1 MKKYLNYLSKG
12 YNLVLSFFNLVLFFS
27 IRMCWSGIS
36 KTLGYEDSYSA
47 FILWLPVIIWFVLI
61 LIFIGNVLFFILR
74 RDKNKWS
81 YIMNGVNSLFLIV
94 NIVIIVLGAI
104 DYMFF
109 AWPYVFKYFGMALVG
124 LVIIFFIFIYPKT
137 KLKDCNAFKY
147 SCLGLI
153 TLISAGYVCKV
164 NFNSVEYKPAVYIVE
179 DDYQIVFGSKVD
191 ALAWVT
197 IDDKRY
203 YEEYAGY
210 YKSTNK
216 MHKIVVPMEVL
227 DNAKEYTI
235 GTQKLTYRGPFG
247 GFKGREIEETY
258 SFRPIDTSDGL
269 NYYSISDVHMG
280 LECSVAATDYNKDK
294 ELLILAGDTISM
306 VDSYRDAAYT
316 NKVAYEMTKGEIP
329 VIYARGNHELK
340 GNYMESFHEYVG
352 AKGEDF
358 FYTFSFG
365 NVYGLVLDIGEDHDD
380 EYWEYYDTCDFS
392 EYRNEQLELV
402 RKEIESKEY
411 LNYEYRL
418 VVCHIPLPFINTR
431 LNHYDFKKEIT
442 TLLNQMDID
451 MVISGHQHDLL
462 VFEPGLIDPYE
473 DLKYNTDFVKSGK
486 TTKAQLTDF
495 NFPSFT
501 VSKRGYTQT
510 DDSSLT
516 LNTQIGLSIF
526 VDFNSKTQK
535 CIFNNSKGEKV
546 SVVNPYDPSDAS
558 VNLSYGDEIIYSIE
572 TNKIVR

>member
-12 YNLVLSFFNLVLFFS
+12 FNLVLSFFNLILFFS

-36 KTLGYEDSYSA
+36 KTLGYEDSNSV
-47 FILWLPVIIWFVLI
+47 FILWLPVIIWFI
-61 LIFIGNVLFFILR
+61 LIIIFGLNIFFFLKKR
-74 RDKNKWS
+74 NKNLWS
-81 YIMNGVNSLFLIV
+81 YIMNGVNTLFLIV
-94 NIVIIVLGAI
+94 NIVIVILGAI

-109 AWPYVFKYFGMALVG
+109 AWPYVFKYIGMALLG
-124 LVIIFFIFIYPKT
+124 LIVIFFIFIYPKT
-137 KLKDCNAFKY
+137 ILKDNNLFKY
-147 SCLGLI
+147 SCIGLVS
-153 TLISAGYVCKV
+153 LISAGVVCNV
-164 NFNSVEYKPAVYIVE
+164 TFNSIKYKPAVYIVE
-179 DDYQIVFGSKVD
+179 NEYQIVFGSNVE
-191 ALAWVT
+191 ALAWVEV
-197 IDDKRY
+197 DDKRY
-203 YEEYAGY
+203 YEDYAGY
-210 YKSTNK
+210 YNSTKK
-216 MHKIVVPMEVL
+216 MHKVIVPMDVL
-227 DNAKEYTI
+227 DNAKEYTV

-258 SFRPIDTSDGL
+258 SFRPVDTSDGL

-280 LECSVAATDYNKDK
+280 LECSKEASDYNKDK

-306 VDSYRDAAYT
+306 IDTYRDAAYT
-316 NKVAYEMTKGEIP
+316 NKVAYELTKGEIP

-340 GNYMESFHEYVG
+340 GKYMEEFHDYVG

-358 FYTFSFG
+358 FYKFSFG

-380 EYWEYYDTCDFS
+380 NYWEYYDTCDFN
-392 EYRNEQLELV
+392 EYRNRQLELI
-402 RKEIESKEY
+402 RSELESKEY

-418 VVCHIPLPFINTR
+418 VVCHIPLPFVNTR
-431 LNHYDFKKEIT
+431 HNHFDFKKDVT

-462 VFEPGLIDPYE
+462 VFEPGLITPFT
-473 DLKYNTDFVKSGK
+473 DLTYNKDFVKSGK
-486 TTKAQLTDF
+486 TTKAYLTDF

-516 LNTQIGLSIF
+516 LNSQIGLTIK
-526 VDFNSKTQK
+526 VDFNNKKQT

-546 SVVNPYDPSDAS
+546 NIVNPYFDVD
-558 VNLSYGDEIIYSIE
+558 YKDEIVYSIE
-572 TNKIVR
+572 TNKCIR

>member
-12 YNLVLSFFNLVLFFS
+12 FNLVLSFFNLILFFS

-36 KTLGYEDSYSA
+36 KTLGYEDSNSV
-47 FILWLPVIIWFVLI
+47 FILWLPVIIWFI
-61 LIFIGNVLFFILR
+61 LIIIFGLNIFFFLKKR
-74 RDKNKWS
+74 NKNLWS
-81 YIMNGVNSLFLIV
+81 YIMNGVNTLFLIV
-94 NIVIIVLGAI
+94 NIVIVILGAI

-109 AWPYVFKYFGMALVG
+109 AWPYVFKYIGMALLG
-124 LVIIFFIFIYPKT
+124 LIVIFFIFIYPKT
-137 KLKDCNAFKY
+137 ILKDNNLFKY
-147 SCLGLI
+147 SCIGLVS
-153 TLISAGYVCKV
+153 LISAGVVCNV
-164 NFNSVEYKPAVYIVE
+164 TFNSIKYKPAVYIVE
-179 DDYQIVFGSKVD
+179 NEYQIVFGSNVE
-191 ALAWVT
+191 ALAWVEV
-197 IDDKRY
+197 DDKRY
-203 YEEYAGY
+203 YEDYAGY
-210 YKSTNK
+210 YNSTKK
-216 MHKIVVPMEVL
+216 MHKVIVPMDVL
-227 DNAKEYTI
+227 DNAKEYTV

-258 SFRPIDTSDGL
+258 SFRPVDTSDGL

-280 LECSVAATDYNKDK
+280 LECSKEASDYNKDK

-306 VDSYRDAAYT
+306 IDTYRDAAYT
-316 NKVAYEMTKGEIP
+316 NKVAYELTKGEIP

-340 GNYMESFHEYVG
+340 GKYMEEFHDYVG

-358 FYTFSFG
+358 FYKFSFG

-380 EYWEYYDTCDFS
+380 NYWEYYDTCDFN
-392 EYRNEQLELV
+392 EYRNRQLELI
-402 RKEIESKEY
+402 RSELESKEY

-418 VVCHIPLPFINTR
+418 VVCHIPLPFVNTR
-431 LNHYDFKKEIT
+431 HNHFDFKKDVT

-462 VFEPGLIDPYE
+462 VFEPGLITPFT
-473 DLKYNTDFVKSGK
+473 DLTYNKDFVKSGK
-486 TTKAQLTDF
+486 TTKAYLTDF

-516 LNTQIGLSIF
+516 LNSQIGLTIK
-526 VDFNSKTQK
+526 VDFNNKTQT

-546 SVVNPYDPSDAS
+546 NIVNPYFDVD
-558 VNLSYGDEIIYSIE
+558 YKDEIVYSIE
-572 TNKIVR
+572 TNKCIR

>member
-12 YNLVLSFFNLVLFFS
+12 FNLVLSFFNLILFFS

-36 KTLGYEDSYSA
+36 KTLGYEDSNSA
-47 FILWLPVIIWFVLI
+47 FILWLPVIIWFI
-61 LIFIGNVLFFILR
+61 LIIIFGLNIFFFLKKR
-74 RDKNKWS
+74 NKNLWS
-81 YIMNGVNSLFLIV
+81 YIMNGVNTLFLIV
-94 NIVIIVLGAI
+94 NIVIVILGAI

-109 AWPYVFKYFGMALVG
+109 AWPYVFKYIGMALLG
-124 LVIIFFIFIYPKT
+124 LIVIFFIFIYPKT
-137 KLKDCNAFKY
+137 ILKDNNLFKY
-147 SCLGLI
+147 SCIGLVS
-153 TLISAGYVCKV
+153 LISAGVVCNV
-164 NFNSVEYKPAVYIVE
+164 TFNSIKYKPAVYIVE
-179 DDYQIVFGSKVD
+179 NEYQIVFGSNVE
-191 ALAWVT
+191 ALAWVEV
-197 IDDKRY
+197 DNKRY
-203 YEEYAGY
+203 YEDYAGY
-210 YKSTNK
+210 YNSTKK
-216 MHKIVVPMEVL
+216 MHKVIVPMDVL
-227 DNAKEYTI
+227 DNAKEYTV

-258 SFRPIDTSDGL
+258 SFRPVDTSDGL

-280 LECSVAATDYNKDK
+280 LECSKKASDYNKNK

-306 VDSYRDAAYT
+306 IDTYRDAAYT
-316 NKVAYEMTKGEIP
+316 NKVAYELTKGEIP

-340 GNYMESFHEYVG
+340 GKYMEEFHDYVG

-358 FYTFSFG
+358 FYKFSFG

-380 EYWEYYDTCDFS
+380 NYWEYYDTCDFN
-392 EYRNEQLELV
+392 EYRNRQLELI
-402 RKEIESKEY
+402 RSELESKEY

-418 VVCHIPLPFINTR
+418 VVCHIPLPFVNTR
-431 LNHYDFKKEIT
+431 HNHFDFKKDVT

-462 VFEPGLIDPYE
+462 VFEPGLITPFT
-473 DLKYNTDFVKSGK
+473 DLTYNKDFVKSGK
-486 TTKAQLTDF
+486 TTKAYLTDF

-516 LNTQIGLSIF
+516 LNSQIGLTIK
-526 VDFNSKTQK
+526 VDFNNKKQT

-546 SVVNPYDPSDAS
+546 NIVNPYFDVD
-558 VNLSYGDEIIYSIE
+558 YKDEIVYSIE
-572 TNKIVR
+572 TNKCIR

>member
-12 YNLVLSFFNLVLFFS
+12 FNLVLSFFNLILFFS

-36 KTLGYEDSYSA
+36 KTLGYEDSNSA
-47 FILWLPVIIWFVLI
+47 FILWLPVIIWFI
-61 LIFIGNVLFFILR
+61 LIIIFGLNIFFFLKKR
-74 RDKNKWS
+74 NKNLWS
-81 YIMNGVNSLFLIV
+81 YIMNGVNTLFLIV
-94 NIVIIVLGAI
+94 NIVIVILGAI

-109 AWPYVFKYFGMALVG
+109 AWPYVFKYIGMALLG
-124 LVIIFFIFIYPKT
+124 LIVIFFIFIYPKT
-137 KLKDCNAFKY
+137 ILKDNNLFKY
-147 SCLGLI
+147 SCIGLVS
-153 TLISAGYVCKV
+153 LISAGVVCNV
-164 NFNSVEYKPAVYIVE
+164 TFNSIKYKPAVYIVE
-179 DDYQIVFGSKVD
+179 NEYQIVFGSNVE
-191 ALAWVT
+191 ALAWVEV
-197 IDDKRY
+197 DDKRY
-203 YEEYAGY
+203 YEDYAGY
-210 YKSTNK
+210 YNSTKK
-216 MHKIVVPMEVL
+216 MHKVIVPMDVL
-227 DNAKEYTI
+227 DNAKEYTV

-258 SFRPIDTSDGL
+258 SFRPVDTSDGL

-280 LECSVAATDYNKDK
+280 LECSKEASDYNKDK

-306 VDSYRDAAYT
+306 IDTYRDAAYT
-316 NKVAYEMTKGEIP
+316 NKVAYELTKGEIP

-340 GNYMESFHEYVG
+340 GKYMEEFHDYVG

-358 FYTFSFG
+358 FYKFSFG

-380 EYWEYYDTCDFS
+380 NYWEYYDTCDFN
-392 EYRNEQLELV
+392 EYRNRQLELI
-402 RKEIESKEY
+402 RSELESKEY

-418 VVCHIPLPFINTR
+418 VVCHIPLPFVNTR
-431 LNHYDFKKEIT
+431 HNHFDFKKDVT

-462 VFEPGLIDPYE
+462 VFEPGLITPFT
-473 DLKYNTDFVKSGK
+473 DLTYNKDFVKSGK
-486 TTKAQLTDF
+486 TTKAYLTDF

-516 LNTQIGLSIF
+516 LNSQIGLTIK
-526 VDFNSKTQK
+526 VDFNNKTQT

-546 SVVNPYDPSDAS
+546 NIVNPYFDVD
-558 VNLSYGDEIIYSIE
+558 YKDEIVYSIE
-572 TNKIVR
+572 TNKCIR

>member
-12 YNLVLSFFNLVLFFS
+12 FNLVLSFFNLILFFS

-36 KTLGYEDSYSA
+36 KTLGYEKSESL
-47 FILWLPVIIWFVLI
+47 FILWLPVIIWFI
-61 LIFIGNVLFFILR
+61 LIIIFSLNIFFFLKKR
-74 RDKNKWS
+74 NKNLWS
-81 YIMNGVNSLFLIV
+81 YIMNVVNVVFLIA
-94 NIVIIVLGAI
+94 NIVIIILGAI

-109 AWPYVFKYFGMALVG
+109 AWPYVFKYIGIALLG
-124 LVIIFFIFIYPKT
+124 IVIIFFIFIYPKT
-137 KLKDCNAFKY
+137 KLKDNNIFKY
-147 SCLGLI
+147 SCIGLVS
-153 TLISAGYVCKV
+153 LISTGVVCNV
-164 NFNSVEYKPAVYIVE
+164 NINNIKYKPVVYIVE
-179 DDYQIVFGSKVD
+179 DEYQIVFGSNVE
-191 ALAWVT
+191 ALAWVE
-197 IDDKRY
+197 IDNQKY

-210 YKSTNK
+210 YNSTKK
-216 MHKIVVPMEVL
+216 MHKVIVPMEVL
-227 DNAKEYTI
+227 DASKEYKV

-247 GFKGREIEETY
+247 GFKGRVKEETY

-280 LECSVAATDYNKDK
+280 LECSKEASDYNKEK

-306 VDSYRDAAYT
+306 IDTYRDAAYT
-316 NKVAYEMTKGEIP
+316 NKVAYELTKGEIP

-340 GNYMESFHEYVG
+340 GKYMEEFHDYVG

-358 FYTFSFG
+358 FYKFSFG

-380 EYWEYYDTCDFS
+380 DYWEYYDTCDFN
-392 EYRNEQLELV
+392 EYRNRQLDLIKSEL
-402 RKEIESKEY
+402 ESKEY

-418 VVCHIPLPFINTR
+418 VVCHIPIPFINTR
-431 LNHYDFKKEIT
+431 HNHVDFKKEVT

-462 VFEPGLIDPYE
+462 VFEPGLITPFT
-473 DLKYNTDFVKSGK
+473 DLTYNKDFVKSGK
-486 TTKAQLTDF
+486 TTKAYLTDF

-516 LNTQIGLSIF
+516 LNSQIGLSII
-526 VDFNSKTQK
+526 VDFNNKTQT

-546 SVVNPYDPSDAS
+546 NIVNPYFD
-558 VNLSYGDEIIYSIE
+558 VNYKDEIVYSIE
-572 TNKIVR
+572 TNKCIR

>member
-12 YNLVLSFFNLVLFFS
+12 FNLVLSFFNLILFFS

-36 KTLGYEDSYSA
+36 KTLGYEDSNSA
-47 FILWLPVIIWFVLI
+47 FILWLPVIIWFI
-61 LIFIGNVLFFILR
+61 LIIIFGLNIFFFLKKR
-74 RDKNKWS
+74 NKNLWS
-81 YIMNGVNSLFLIV
+81 YIMNGVNTLFLIV
-94 NIVIIVLGAI
+94 NIVIVILGAI

-109 AWPYVFKYFGMALVG
+109 AWPYVFKYIGMALLG
-124 LVIIFFIFIYPKT
+124 LIVIFFIFIYPKT
-137 KLKDCNAFKY
+137 ILKDNNLFKY
-147 SCLGLI
+147 SCIGLVS
-153 TLISAGYVCKV
+153 LISAGVVCNV
-164 NFNSVEYKPAVYIVE
+164 TFNSIKYKPAVYIVE
-179 DDYQIVFGSKVD
+179 NEYQIVFGSNVE
-191 ALAWVT
+191 ALAWVEV
-197 IDDKRY
+197 DNKRY
-203 YEEYAGY
+203 YEDYAGY
-210 YKSTNK
+210 YNSTKK
-216 MHKIVVPMEVL
+216 MHKVIVPMDVL

-258 SFRPIDTSDGL
+258 SFRPVDTSDGL

-280 LECSVAATDYNKDK
+280 LECSKEASDYNKDK

-306 VDSYRDAAYT
+306 IDTYRDAAYT
-316 NKVAYEMTKGEIP
+316 NKVAYELTKGEIP

-340 GNYMESFHEYVG
+340 GKYMEEFHDYVG

-358 FYTFSFG
+358 FYKFSFG

-380 EYWEYYDTCDFS
+380 NYWEYYDTCDFN
-392 EYRNEQLELV
+392 EYRNRQLELI
-402 RKEIESKEY
+402 RSELESKEY

-418 VVCHIPLPFINTR
+418 VVCHIPLPFVNTR
-431 LNHYDFKKEIT
+431 HNHFDFKKDVT

-462 VFEPGLIDPYE
+462 VFEPGLITPFT
-473 DLKYNTDFVKSGK
+473 DLTYNKDFVKSGK
-486 TTKAQLTDF
+486 TTKAYLTDF

-516 LNTQIGLSIF
+516 LNSQIGLTIK
-526 VDFNSKTQK
+526 VDFNNKTQT

-546 SVVNPYDPSDAS
+546 NIVNPYFDVD
-558 VNLSYGDEIIYSIE
+558 YKDEIVYSIE
-572 TNKIVR
+572 TNKCIR

>member
-12 YNLVLSFFNLVLFFS
+12 FNLVLSFFNLILFFS

-36 KTLGYEDSYSA
+36 KTLGYEDSNSA
-47 FILWLPVIIWFVLI
+47 FILWLPVIIWFI
-61 LIFIGNVLFFILR
+61 LIIIFGLNIFFFLKKR
-74 RDKNKWS
+74 NKNLWS
-81 YIMNGVNSLFLIV
+81 YIMNGVNTLFLIV
-94 NIVIIVLGAI
+94 NIVIVILGAI

-109 AWPYVFKYFGMALVG
+109 AWPYVFKYIGMALLG
-124 LVIIFFIFIYPKT
+124 LIVIFFIFIYPKT
-137 KLKDCNAFKY
+137 ILKDNNLFKY
-147 SCLGLI
+147 SCIGLVS
-153 TLISAGYVCKV
+153 LISAGVVCNV
-164 NFNSVEYKPAVYIVE
+164 TFNSIKYKPAVYIVE
-179 DDYQIVFGSKVD
+179 NEYQIVFGSNVE
-191 ALAWVT
+191 ALAWVEV
-197 IDDKRY
+197 DDKRY
-203 YEEYAGY
+203 YEDYAGY
-210 YKSTNK
+210 YNSTKK
-216 MHKIVVPMEVL
+216 MHKVIVPMDVL
-227 DNAKEYTI
+227 DNAKEYTV

-258 SFRPIDTSDGL
+258 SFRPVDTSDGL

-280 LECSVAATDYNKDK
+280 LECSKEASDYNKDK

-306 VDSYRDAAYT
+306 IDTYRDAAYT
-316 NKVAYEMTKGEIP
+316 NKVAYELTKGEIP

-340 GNYMESFHEYVG
+340 GKYMEEFHDYVG

-358 FYTFSFG
+358 FYKFSFG

-380 EYWEYYDTCDFS
+380 NYWEYYDTCDFN
-392 EYRNEQLELV
+392 EYRNRQLELI
-402 RKEIESKEY
+402 RSELESKEY

-418 VVCHIPLPFINTR
+418 VVCHIPLPFVNTR
-431 LNHYDFKKEIT
+431 HNHFDFKKDVT

-462 VFEPGLIDPYE
+462 VFEPGLITPFT
-473 DLKYNTDFVKSGK
+473 DLTYNKDFVKSGK
-486 TTKAQLTDF
+486 TTKAYLTDF

-516 LNTQIGLSIF
+516 LNSQIGLTIK
-526 VDFNSKTQK
+526 VDFNNKKQT

-546 SVVNPYDPSDAS
+546 NIVNPYFDVD
-558 VNLSYGDEIIYSIE
+558 YKDEIVYSIE
-572 TNKIVR
+572 TNKCIR

>member
-12 YNLVLSFFNLVLFFS
+12 FNLVLSFFNLILFFS

-36 KTLGYEDSYSA
+36 KTLGYEDSNSA
-47 FILWLPVIIWFVLI
+47 FILWLPVIIWFI
-61 LIFIGNVLFFILR
+61 LIIIFGLNIFFFLKKR
-74 RDKNKWS
+74 NKNLWS
-81 YIMNGVNSLFLIV
+81 YIMNGVNTLFLIV
-94 NIVIIVLGAI
+94 NIVIVILGAI

-109 AWPYVFKYFGMALVG
+109 AWPYVFKYIGMALLG
-124 LVIIFFIFIYPKT
+124 LIVIFFIFIYPKT
-137 KLKDCNAFKY
+137 ILKDNNLFKY
-147 SCLGLI
+147 SCIGLVS
-153 TLISAGYVCKV
+153 LISAGVVCNV
-164 NFNSVEYKPAVYIVE
+164 TFNSIKYKPAVYIVE
-179 DDYQIVFGSKVD
+179 NEYQIVFGSNVE
-191 ALAWVT
+191 ALAWVEV
-197 IDDKRY
+197 DDKRY
-203 YEEYAGY
+203 YEDYAGY
-210 YKSTNK
+210 YNSTKK
-216 MHKIVVPMEVL
+216 MHKVIVPMDVL
-227 DNAKEYTI
+227 DNAKEYTV

-258 SFRPIDTSDGL
+258 SFRPVDTSDGL

-280 LECSVAATDYNKDK
+280 LECSKEASDYNKDK

-306 VDSYRDAAYT
+306 IDTYRDAAYT
-316 NKVAYEMTKGEIP
+316 NKVAYELTKGEIP

-340 GNYMESFHEYVG
+340 GKYMEEFHDYVG

-358 FYTFSFG
+358 FYKFSFG

-380 EYWEYYDTCDFS
+380 NYWEYYDTCDFN
-392 EYRNEQLELV
+392 EYRNRQLELI
-402 RKEIESKEY
+402 RSELESKEY

-418 VVCHIPLPFINTR
+418 VVCHIPLPFINAR
-431 LNHYDFKKEIT
+431 HNHVDFKKDVT

-462 VFEPGLIDPYE
+462 VFEPGLITPFT
-473 DLKYNTDFVKSGK
+473 DLTYNKDFVKSGK
-486 TTKAQLTDF
+486 TTKAYLTDF

-516 LNTQIGLSIF
+516 LNSQIGLTIK
-526 VDFNSKTQK
+526 VDFNNKTQT

-546 SVVNPYDPSDAS
+546 NIVNPYFDVD
-558 VNLSYGDEIIYSIE
+558 YKDEIVYSIE
-572 TNKIVR
+572 TNRCIR